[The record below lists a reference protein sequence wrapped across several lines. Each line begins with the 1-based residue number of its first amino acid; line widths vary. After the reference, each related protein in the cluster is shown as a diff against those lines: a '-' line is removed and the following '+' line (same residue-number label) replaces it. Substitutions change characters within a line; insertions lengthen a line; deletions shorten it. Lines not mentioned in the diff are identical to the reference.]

1 MPARSKRES
10 HSISQIWLILNF
22 KPWFDDRT
30 SMVAFWP
37 MEKEKRKTSSVSALY
52 SGFNL
57 LQMSTCLL
65 IRFLDRREFRAAM
78 P

>member
-1 MPARSKRES
+1 MPAKSKRES
-10 HSISQIWLILNF
+10 HNISQIWLILNS

-52 SGFNL
+52 SGSNL
-57 LQMSTCLL
+57 LQMSICPM

-78 P
+78 R